1 MKKLI
6 SIALLTAVASSVNAQ
21 VRINGFAN
29 LVGGITS
36 SDDTLYDY
44 NDSIGFTPDSL
55 FAVQVSGDVDESI
68 SATGQIVA
76 YGEDDYDARFIWA
89 YMTYEATDNLQVSAG
104 RFRVPLFT
112 YSATLDVGYS
122 YHWITPPESVYD
134 VAFNNMD
141 GFRISYNTYAGDW
154 EYEAQLTAGD
164 LDLPSDFGGLTTNF
178 ELENLT
184 TVSFKAQRDWL
195 TLRAVYGRAKTTF
208 LFGAFEPL
216 LGALASTGNAA
227 LAEDIRV
234 SKDSGTFIGGGID
247 IDLSSWF
254 LSGEYT
260 YITTDDSVFPE
271 TTAFY
276 LTSGIRL
283 GKFTPHITFEDFED
297 EPEMLSAVN
306 DIPLGTLVPLG
317 PGGTN
322 VELRAATL
330 ATLGSFADE
339 RTALSIGVRYDWR
352 NNIALKLQYTK
363 QDDDL
368 NDANDANL
376 VRFAINYIF

>member
-6 SIALLTAVASSVNAQ
+6 SIALLTAVAPSVNAQ

-44 NDSIGFTPDSL
+44 NDTVDFSPDSL
-55 FAVQVSGDVDESI
+55 FAVQVSGDVDDSI

-76 YGEDDYDARFIWA
+76 YGEDDYDARFVWA
-89 YMTYEATDNLQVSAG
+89 YMTYEATDNIQVSAG
-104 RFRVPLFT
+104 RFRMPLFT

-134 VAFNNMD
+134 VIFNNMD
-141 GFRISYNTYAGDW
+141 GFRFSYNTYAGDW
-154 EYEAQLTAGD
+154 EYEAQLTAGELDIESD
-164 LDLPSDFGGLTTNF
+164 LGGLSTNF
-178 ELENLT
+178 EIENLT
-184 TVSFKAQRDWL
+184 IVSLRAQRDWL
-195 TLRAVYGRAKTTF
+195 TLRAVYGRAKSTF
-208 LFGAFEPL
+208 LFDGFEPL
-216 LGALASTGNAA
+216 FGLLTSTGNAE
-227 LAEDIRV
+227 LAENLRTRE
-234 SKDSGTFIGGGID
+234 DSGTFIGGGID
-247 IDLSSWF
+247 VDLSNWF

-260 YITTDDSVFPE
+260 YIKTDDSIFPE
-271 TTAFY
+271 TNSFY
-276 LTSGIRL
+276 VTTGVRL

-297 EPEMLSAVN
+297 EPEILSAVN

-330 ATLGSFADE
+330 TTLGSFADE
-339 RTALSIGVRYDWR
+339 RTALSVGVRYDWR